1 MTLLRPEPILKHQ
14 ALSTDKDNVADHVH
28 QLIHRHQQLLI
39 TDSYK
44 TGAHAFSLI
53 EKWIPRLPKNA
64 SYKQRQKHE
73 KNRRDILLRVL
84 VPIKDHELNLE
95 ESRYIGFFKELYPKL
110 SYFCLPLLI
119 VQELHHAW
127 YRFSHGVHMPVLGHK
142 IHPYWGTY
150 APTRTE
156 HLELFGTWLHQNK
169 SNIQSAI
176 DVGTGSGI
184 LALMLRKA
192 GIKQIHA
199 TDNNPNALES
209 LRREFDRHPH
219 ETFVTLHETD
229 LLNGCP
235 SCDVIVFNPPWI
247 PGSVGDA
254 FDAALYFDDDI
265 FSRFFDQAHAVLPKS
280 GSIILLFSNIM
291 TLLRPDVPHPI
302 EAELK
307 KGRFVCAQ
315 KLQRKIKPKDKSKRT
330 KEKVQIWELKH
341 AK

>member
-14 ALSTDKDNVADHVH
+14 AVSTDQHNVVQHVH
-28 QLIHRHQQLLI
+28 RLVHSHEYILI

-53 EKWIPRLPKNA
+53 EKWIPNLPWNS
-64 SYKQRQKHE
+64 SYKQRQIHE
-73 KNRRDILLRVL
+73 KNRRALLLRVL
-84 VPIKDHELNLE
+84 VPIKDQELNLE
-95 ESRYIGFFKELYPKL
+95 ESRYIGFFKELYPDL
-110 SYFCLPLLI
+110 NFFCLPLLV

-127 YRFSHGVHMPVLGHK
+127 YRYDHGVHMSVLGHN

-169 SNIQSAI
+169 SGIHSAI

-192 GIKQIHA
+192 GIPTIHA
-199 TDNNPNALES
+199 TENNPNALES
-209 LRREFDRHPH
+209 LRRECDRHPH
-219 ETFVTLHETD
+219 ETPITLYQTD
-229 LLNGCP
+229 LLKGCP

-247 PGSVGDA
+247 PGIVSDA
-254 FDAALYFDDDI
+254 FDSALYFDDDI
-265 FSRFFDQAHAVLPKS
+265 FSRFFDQAHSILPKS
-280 GSIILLFSNIM
+280 GSVILLFSNIM

-302 EAELK
+302 EEELK

-330 KEKVQIWELKH
+330 KEKVQIWELRH
-341 AK
+341 A